1 MFKLWS
7 LASREFSWGEKTS
20 KYWVAWSTYYLH
32 GKTGNSGYTIKWLAP
47 FRFEG
52 SVNMDCDL
60 RRCNFSTVKSVQ
72 LFWICSVAGRSPT
85 TSNFPVLYP
94 QDFPR
99 VVFVKD
105 KHPRISHVRSFFASY
120 KFSRSIAYNSYVS
133 GSSLPTSSPGLFP
146 EKMGTRLHHHHH
158 HHHHHHY

>member
-1 MFKLWS
+1 
-7 LASREFSWGEKTS
+7 
-20 KYWVAWSTYYLH
+20 
-32 GKTGNSGYTIKWLAP
+32 
-47 FRFEG
+47 
-52 SVNMDCDL
+52 MDCDL

-72 LFWICSVAGRSPT
+72 LFWICFVAGRSPA
-85 TSNFPVLYP
+85 TSNFPVSYP

-120 KFSRSIAYNSYVS
+120 KFSRSIAYNSDVS

-158 HHHHHHY
+158 HHHY